1 MSGKQR
7 TLAQLQEPSWKRLRT
22 CSSEGNHISSMA
34 PQEWSWPKRVDEFA
48 SGPYAEC
55 LGATDS
61 TGAELTWSQLSQRS
75 KIVAQH
81 LSQRGFTATPAS
93 AYRQS
98 IEEVVEAPRP
108 IVVMM
113 GHVVDCLVVH
123 LGVLRRGFPLL
134 PLSILHADKRQLLK
148 RYEEAMQLFEPA
160 AIITDSELAQQL
172 LQHRPQVPVISAQD
186 LLQGSVPLENC
197 EDVPTTTDNVLA
209 YIFTSGTTG
218 QSKCSVV
225 TNRMALAE
233 VEWYP
238 ELFSKLG
245 YKVDP
250 HRDRFRQDH
259 EMGWWGAAYFGE
271 VNVALAMTMCI
282 VMMNNTDPDWAK
294 RGVTVTGALPSQ
306 LRNMWPGAKNIPSTL
321 QVVFSWAERCD
332 LELGQSW
339 KKAGVKI
346 ADLLIATEY
355 FLTFASANLEVARSD
370 DGRAAHA
377 MRCLGGAIVYLLD
390 DELKPIS
397 TESDSEVTG
406 LVGIAGPQVA
416 PGYAELISDGRVT
429 IGCGPLSKEAFK
441 VIDGQL
447 VLVPRDIMK
456 RRPDGSFISI
466 GRGGGTIK
474 LKGGVLIATNVAE
487 LQLQKGPIVSAC
499 ITDPLHVEG
508 GSSVV
513 LEMKS
518 QDVWSLRD
526 SLQQASF
533 LRMPILFTRQMP
545 RNPSTGKVQKALVQE
560 KIVADHEV
568 ERRSAQELH
577 ASQEVQLRWFTEIS
591 RGWLTLIC
599 AAQPWSVM
607 FIVQAALRLK
617 ATDLIIACA
626 RFPIEA
632 LFQLNL
638 VAWTYAAWAHAG
650 ALGLK
655 KSGLVTVSLAFAGTL
670 AGISMWSILA
680 CLALMSSIVIFGY
693 VEAASADSKDHVP
706 SFLTNACKGIG
717 RLRFTILV
725 GLMPR
730 LLRLEGM
737 AVHFTIGLFCL
748 IACSRFLPNVPL
760 SLFETLGYML
770 SFPVPFVL
778 ALPSVI
784 LSTCPD
790 FSWKRLVTTGR
801 PLARHQM
808 GQAYHGA
815 DDQLER
821 VKSEVWRKDGSVWV
835 DVVSKWMD
843 DSGAQEPEKVAA
855 HAESPAG
862 SLAQQLAR
870 KAGVDFK
877 SVDSLKIA
885 RLSVLLKKHLKPKG
899 IPLEFSE
906 VREACVDEQ
915 TFVSLIDHRM
925 FVQDADIDAKS
936 VCLQSKRT
944 LFSML
949 KSWFQGDAI
958 VHREGATQAPWD
970 CQVDVLFEWHGEHP
984 LDHPLL
990 CKALAITLQQHP
1002 MLRACFPPDDAI
1014 DNLMGT
1020 GGSGFATTAA
1030 ATWCLLAEFW
1040 CRQASWMWSSSTTL
1054 RKIMATALW
1063 RCWPRTVILKSQP
1076 HLVAD
1081 IPVLSQTTSG
1091 WNNNQAEEVYS
1102 ILYGSWESWWRPR
1115 SALNIC
1121 MVNLDSSSKC
1131 QQFLYCSITHKYA
1144 DGGAA
1149 AAFVHALNENYE
1161 TLLRKEQPSCQEH
1174 PILAVQQQRLQ
1185 NYLEGEA
1192 CPEGTVDV
1200 YIFDIVNSIYQHE
1213 YGQSVAVNFTEQVC
1227 DVMRIAGLRMSC
1239 SEEIAWMACIVCA
1252 MFRLLPDEDCIKIL
1266 LVHNGRLGEAEGA
1279 VACVSQYVMLSIP
1292 CACGRSCTPIAD
1304 IASRVKYDI
1313 THGRFRRP
1321 GSNEQAHAR
1330 INIGGMAGT
1339 VGDFSQVFKTSK
1351 SKTSSWSRAPYII
1364 QLRMDNEGGIW
1375 CAKDFKCH
1383 QILEA
1388 SHFWQTVVCVGMELS
1403 DGCFTNPVAAEQD
1416 C

>member
-1 MSGKQR
+1 
-7 TLAQLQEPSWKRLRT
+7 
-22 CSSEGNHISSMA
+22 
-34 PQEWSWPKRVDEFA
+34 
-48 SGPYAEC
+48 
-55 LGATDS
+55 
-61 TGAELTWSQLSQRS
+61 
-75 KIVAQH
+75 
-81 LSQRGFTATPAS
+81 
-93 AYRQS
+93 
-98 IEEVVEAPRP
+98 
-108 IVVMM
+108 
-113 GHVVDCLVVH
+113 
-123 LGVLRRGFPLL
+123 
-134 PLSILHADKRQLLK
+134 
-148 RYEEAMQLFEPA
+148 
-160 AIITDSELAQQL
+160 
-172 LQHRPQVPVISAQD
+172 
-186 LLQGSVPLENC
+186 
-197 EDVPTTTDNVLA
+197 
-209 YIFTSGTTG
+209 
-218 QSKCSVV
+218 
-225 TNRMALAE
+225 
-233 VEWYP
+233 
-238 ELFSKLG
+238 
-245 YKVDP
+245 
-250 HRDRFRQDH
+250 
-259 EMGWWGAAYFGE
+259 MGWWGAAYFGE

-282 VMMNNTDPDWAK
+282 VMMNSTDPEWNK

-377 MRCLGGAIVYLLD
+377 MRPLGGAMVYLLN

-397 TESDSEVTG
+397 TDSGSEVTG

-416 PGYAELISDGRVT
+416 PGYAELLSDGRVT
-429 IGCGPLSKEAFK
+429 IGCGPLSKDTFK
-441 VIDGQL
+441 VIDGQV
-447 VLVPRDIMK
+447 VLVPKDIMK

-487 LQLQKGPIVSAC
+487 LQLQKGPIVAAC

-513 LEMKS
+513 LEIRC
-518 QDVWSLRD
+518 QDIWSLRD

-545 RNPSTGKVQKALVQE
+545 RNSSTGKVQKALVQE
-560 KIVADHEV
+560 DIVADHEA
-568 ERRSAQELH
+568 EKHAIQGLH
-577 ASQEVQLRWFTEIS
+577 ASQETQLSWYADIS

-599 AAQPWSVM
+599 AAQPWTVLCILQSTL
-607 FIVQAALRLK
+607 QLHG
-617 ATDLIIACA
+617 TDLIIACM
-626 RFPIEA
+626 RFPVEA
-632 LFQLNL
+632 LLQLNL

-650 ALGLK
+650 ILGFK
-655 KSGLVTVSLAFAGTL
+655 KSALVTVL
-670 AGISMWSILA
+670 
-680 CLALMSSIVIFGY
+680 LALMGAVVGMSMWGILTSLALMLTIVIFGY
-693 VEAASADSKDHVP
+693 VEAVSTDNKDHVP
-706 SFLTNACKGIG
+706 PILASACKTIG
-717 RLRFTILV
+717 RLRFAILV

-730 LLRLEGM
+730 ILQLEGLT
-737 AVHFTIGLFCL
+737 VHFALGLFCL
-748 IACSRFLPNVPL
+748 IACTRFLPSIPL
-760 SLFETLGYML
+760 SFFETVCYML
-770 SFPVPFVL
+770 AFPVPFVL
-778 ALPSVI
+778 ALPSVT

-790 FSWKRLVTTGR
+790 FSWKRLLATGQ
-801 PLARHQM
+801 PLARHQT

-815 DDQLER
+815 CDQLER
-821 VKSEVWRKDGSVWV
+821 VKSQVWRKDGSVWL
-835 DVVSKWMD
+835 DVVSKWWED
-843 DSGAQEPEKVAA
+843 ANSTEQEPENVAA
-855 HAESPAG
+855 CAETPAG

-885 RLSVLLKKHLKPKG
+885 RLSVLLKKRLKPKG
-899 IPLEFSE
+899 DQLEFSE

-915 TFVSLIDHRM
+915 TFVSLIDQRM
-925 FVQDADIDAKS
+925 FVQDDVGADAENGCINS
-936 VCLQSKRT
+936 RRP

-949 KSWFQGDAI
+949 DSWLRGNAI

-970 CQVDVLFEWHGEHP
+970 CQVDVLFEWQGERP

-990 CKALAITLQQHP
+990 CKALEITLQQHP
-1002 MLRACFPPDDAI
+1002 MLRACFPPDDAT
-1014 DNLMGT
+1014 DSLMGT

-1030 ATWCLLAEFW
+1030 ATWCLVAEFW
-1040 CRQASWMWSSSTTL
+1040 SRQASWMWTATSIL
-1054 RKIMATALW
+1054 RTVVATALW
-1063 RCWPRTVILKSQP
+1063 RCWPRTVILKHRP
-1076 HLVAD
+1076 HLMTD
-1081 IPVLSQTTSG
+1081 IPVLSQTSSG
-1091 WNNNQAEEVYS
+1091 WNNNQADEVYS
-1102 ILYGSWESWWRPR
+1102 VLYGNWESWWRAR

-1131 QQFLYCSITHKYA
+1131 QKFLYCSITHKYA

-1161 TLLRKEQPSCQEH
+1161 ALLRKEQPSTQEH
-1174 PILAVQQQRLQ
+1174 PVLSVNQQRLQ

-1192 CPEGTVDV
+1192 CPEGNVDI
-1200 YIFDIVNSIYQHE
+1200 YLFDIASSIYQHE
-1213 YGQSVAVNFTEQVC
+1213 YGQSVAVNFTEQAC
-1227 DVMRIAGLRMSC
+1227 DTMRIAGLRMSC

-1252 MFRLLPDEDCIKIL
+1252 MFRLLPDEKIIKVL

-1292 CACGRSCTPIAD
+1292 CACARSNTPIAD

-1339 VGDFSQVFKTSK
+1339 VGDFAQVFKTSK
-1351 SKTSSWSRAPYII
+1351 GRSSSWSRASYII

-1375 CAKDFKCH
+1375 YVKDFKCH
-1383 QILEA
+1383 QIIEA
-1388 SHFWQTVVCVGMELS
+1388 SLFWQTVVCMGLELS
-1403 DGCFTNPVAAEQD
+1403 EGCFTSPVAVEQEH
-1416 C
+1416 